1 MKKIMTF
8 PKLSFALLACVLPL
22 AMYADDTPQMG
33 GMASDSTSMTHQSQ
47 MGMASGM
54 MTTNAPQMEMASNSM
69 NMASQPQMGMS
80 QGMMAT
86 NAPQMGM
93 ESNSMNMANPSSM
106 GNMAPGSMTST
117 NQP

>member
-1 MKKIMTF
+1 MKKITTL
-8 PKLSFALLACVLPL
+8 PKLSFALLACILPL

-33 GMASDSTSMTHQSQ
+33 GMASDSMSMTNQSQ

-54 MTTNAPQMEMASNSM
+54 MTTNAPQMGMASNSM

-80 QGMMAT
+80 QGMMTT

-93 ESNSMNMANPSSM
+93 DSNSMNMANQPSM
-106 GNMAPGSMTST
+106 GNMAPNAMTST